1 MSVSTLRKKFLI
13 VALAAVATCC
23 LQSTMQAALLTSIV
37 NGGFEAGTGG
47 LYSNVP
53 SGTVPGAAN
62 PGWNGVGGYAN
73 GAGVWYSAPGP
84 GGLHAIAPTFP
95 AFTGV
100 RAGSLIANAP
110 QAQPANNE
118 AILYQS
124 LGLVDASDIGKTFR
138 LSADLGAR
146 GFANRTYTGDMTVR
160 FGTGASAATP
170 IGTPG
175 VVNVVA
181 NPGLLAVPP
190 AFGLLPATGTFT
202 PTVADIGTEIYAAV
216 HLLNFSPYGGN
227 ENQYVVDNVALTVVP
242 EPASLFLVVASVC
255 GALCHAARTRSRV

>member
-1 MSVSTLRKKFLI
+1 MNGSTMREKFLG

-23 LQSTMQAALLTSIV
+23 LQHSTQAALLTSIT
-37 NGGFEAGTGG
+37 NGGFEAGTATSYFS
-47 LYSNVP
+47 LVP
-53 SGTVPGAAN
+53 SALN
-62 PGWNGVGGYAN
+62 PGWSGTAGYVN
-73 GAGVWYSAPGP
+73 GAGVWNDL
-84 GGLHAIAPTFP
+84 GGASTLHAVAPTFP
-95 AFTGV
+95 AFTGT

-124 LGLVDASDIGKTFR
+124 LGLVDASDIGKTFL
-138 LSADLGAR
+138 LSADMGAR

-160 FGTGASAATP
+160 FGKGASASTP
-170 IGTPG
+170 VGTPG

-190 AFGLLPATGTFT
+190 AFGLLPATGSFT
-202 PTVADIGTEIYAAV
+202 PAVADIGTEIFAAV

-227 ENQYVVDNVALTVVP
+227 ENQYVVDNVSLAVVP
-242 EPASLFLVVASVC
+242 EPSTLLMVLA
-255 GALCHAARTRSRV
+255 ALCGGLFRLRQTR